1 MCLTV
6 NLRDGRIPRRSA
18 HREETRIVSQPSGQ
32 VTVAAPVLLALV
44 RAALRETP
52 GIVRLAGTPIIRG
65 GPAVTAGPGAAIA
78 FGTAG
83 VVVECAVV
91 AATGVR
97 LAQVAATAQAAVA
110 AVLRELAGVDV
121 AAVNISIMDVAAVE
135 KTRDHG

>member
-1 MCLTV
+1 LTV
-6 NLRDGRIPRRSA
+6 NLKDGRIPRRSA

-52 GIVRLAGTPIIRG
+52 GIVRLAGTPTIRE
-65 GPAVTAGPGAAIA
+65 GPAITAGPGAAIA